1 MTAKDIV
8 DHARVAIELFS
19 KKETALRRDSFRPVL
34 FALCRDA
41 YRLGRDD
48 PQASQL
54 TAENLKALLRR
65 RWSAH
70 EDEREWW
77 YALERSQCLDE
88 ACEMWREWWYAFE
101 HWKE

>member
-41 YRLGRDD
+41 YRLGHDD

-54 TAENLKALLRR
+54 TAENLKTLLRR

-77 YALERSQCLDE
+77 YVLERSRCLDE